1 MLLTLLLCVGIVLSD
16 PHWQPYMEQAVRLIY
31 FLAESPDQLCGRLL
45 QRSSRLLLE
54 QAAEARPTS
63 QSDDALAVQSQEESP
78 QSQANSQDPEDQ
90 GEQGRPTLYTF
101 SVTLKNNNS

>member
-1 MLLTLLLCVGIVLSD
+1 
-16 PHWQPYMEQAVRLIY
+16 MEQAVRLIY

-54 QAAEARPTS
+54 QAAEAQPTS
-63 QSDDALAVQSQEESP
+63 QSDDTLAVQSQEESP

-90 GEQGRPTLYTF
+90 GEQGKQTLYTISITF
-101 SVTLKNNNS
+101 NNHYV